1 MVKFLVAN
9 FPKGMSLSQPIFMP
23 ETIHQLRKALQWP
36 EWGGTSCPA
45 PMLLLV
51 LPALRGGAG
60 SLIPTDINMAS
71 DINSDHGLPHG
82 LWW

>member
-1 MVKFLVAN
+1 MVKFLVAK
-9 FPKGMSLSQPIFMP
+9 FPKGMSLSQPVSIP
-23 ETIHQLRKALQWP
+23 GTIHQLRKALQWLG
-36 EWGGTSCPA
+36 WGGTSCPA
-45 PMLLLV
+45 PMLLPV

-60 SLIPTDINMAS
+60 SPIPTDINMAS